1 VLHAT
6 SLPDSLDDVNEQR
19 TFKWLRSRKEV
30 FHSPLTQVAPNSMGT
45 QATVEPL
52 PGFPVEKEGSATG
65 VIP

>member
-1 VLHAT
+1 
-6 SLPDSLDDVNEQR
+6 
-19 TFKWLRSRKEV
+19 
-30 FHSPLTQVAPNSMGT
+30 MGT